1 MKKRMIAV
9 LLTLFT
15 LGVVLAACTKSS
27 YASTLAL
34 SEVENLMVGM
44 IKLDGTAQSITS
56 NQATTLLP
64 LWQAYQTLTNSSTAS
79 QTEKDALIW
88 QISKTLTSQQLKA
101 IEALKLTRNDLQSLL
116 ASTGFNPAFEATQV
130 ASTPSPALKS
140 AASGSSNTNAGT
152 GGPGGGSM
160 PPGGDAGGI
169 AIAPGGM
176 DTMGIPSTNATPDTS
191 AQATAQASQSDSS
204 INPMIFNLIIRYLET
219 KAGSS

>member
-15 LGVVLAACTKSS
+15 LGIVLAACAKTSS
-27 YASTLAL
+27 TSTSAL
-34 SEVENLMVGM
+34 SDVENLMVGI

-56 NQATTLLP
+56 DQATTLLP
-64 LWQAYQTLTNSSTAS
+64 LWQAYQSLANISTAS
-79 QTEKDALIW
+79 QTEKDALIG
-88 QISKTLTSQQLKA
+88 QISKTLTTQQLKA
-101 IEALKLTRNDLQSLL
+101 IEALKLTRNDLHNLL

-140 AASGSSNTNAGT
+140 AASGSSNTNAGA
-152 GGPGGGSM
+152 GNPGGGGM

-169 AIAPGGM
+169 AIAPGSM
-176 DTMGIPSTNATPDTS
+176 DTMGIPSTKATPDSS

-204 INPMIFNLIIRYLET
+204 ANPMVFNLIIRYLET
-219 KAGSS
+219 KAGSR